1 MSDRPVVVHV
11 VHSLETGGLENG
23 VVNLVN
29 RDNGRVRHVI
39 VCMTGAGSM
48 RERIDPGVEVVSVGK
63 RPGNDVRAFARLVS
77 VFRRLDPGIVHSR
90 NWPTVDAIAA
100 ARIAGVSRVV
110 HSEHGREFSDPD
122 GRNVRRNLARRLL
135 APLVSHFVT
144 VSHDLR
150 AWLLKDVGIP
160 AHKVTTIHNGVDLDR
175 FGAVERRAARD
186 ELGLPLEA
194 LVIGTIGRLD
204 PVKDQAALVRALSG
218 LRRCHPEA
226 CLVIAGDG
234 PCRDALTRLS
244 LELGVEDRVWLLGQ
258 RSDVPV
264 VLAAMDVFALPSI
277 AEGMSN
283 TALEAMATGLPVVA
297 TRVGGSPELVADG
310 LTGRLVPRGDE
321 RALREALAAYLEDS
335 HLRDVH
341 GKAARQ
347 RAAEQFGL
355 DRMCK
360 AYMDLYRRVM
370 AGRAGRVA

>member
-1 MSDRPVVVHV
+1 
-11 VHSLETGGLENG
+11 
-23 VVNLVN
+23 
-29 RDNGRVRHVI
+29 
-39 VCMTGAGSM
+39 
-48 RERIDPGVEVVSVGK
+48 
-63 RPGNDVRAFARLVS
+63 
-77 VFRRLDPGIVHSR
+77 
-90 NWPTVDAIAA
+90 
-100 ARIAGVSRVV
+100 
-110 HSEHGREFSDPD
+110 
-122 GRNVRRNLARRLL
+122 
-135 APLVSHFVT
+135 
-144 VSHDLR
+144 
-150 AWLLKDVGIP
+150 
-160 AHKVTTIHNGVDLDR
+160 
-175 FGAVERRAARD
+175 
-186 ELGLPLEA
+186 
-194 LVIGTIGRLD
+194 
-204 PVKDQAALVRALSG
+204 VKDQAALVRALSG

-244 LELGVEDRVWLLGQ
+244 RELGVEDRVWLLGQ